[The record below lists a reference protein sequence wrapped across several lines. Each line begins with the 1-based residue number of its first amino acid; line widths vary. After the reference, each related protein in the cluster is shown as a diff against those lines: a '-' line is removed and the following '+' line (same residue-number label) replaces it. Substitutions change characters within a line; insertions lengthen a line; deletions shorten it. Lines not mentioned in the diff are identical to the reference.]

1 MRVLA
6 MDGPRDERKAAGL
19 YAQAFQLGD
28 LDACHRGGHLYQE
41 GSRDPGAVKKSCGKA
56 AAIYKEGCDRGSGT
70 CCSDLA
76 WLYQTGCGVPKDKK
90 RAKDLLRKAEQL
102 GWVGGD

>member
-1 MRVLA
+1 MQIF
-6 MDGPRDERKAAGL
+6 GPRRAERSGHAHIPVRA
-19 YAQAFQLGD
+19 LG
-28 LDACHRGGHLYQE
+28 ATASVPSATH
-41 GSRDPGAVKKSCGKA
+41 AI
-56 AAIYKEGCDRGSGT
+56 AIYKEGCDRGSGT

-90 RAKDLLRKAEQL
+90 RAKGLLRKAEQL

>member
-1 MRVLA
+1 
-6 MDGPRDERKAAGL
+6 
-19 YAQAFQLGD
+19 
-28 LDACHRGGHLYQE
+28 
-41 GSRDPGAVKKSCGKA
+41 VKKSCGKA

-90 RAKDLLRKAEQL
+90 RAKGLLRKAEQL

>member
-1 MRVLA
+1 VPSA
-6 MDGPRDERKAAGL
+6 THAI
-19 YAQAFQLGD
+19 
-28 LDACHRGGHLYQE
+28 
-41 GSRDPGAVKKSCGKA
+41 
-56 AAIYKEGCDRGSGT
+56 AIYKEGCDRGSGT